1 MTGALPKG
9 EITMY
14 RNSLLFAALALP
26 FSPVFGQDSPGG
38 IQNLSSL
45 PLSFEPNAGQ
55 ADTDVR
61 FLARAPGMIVYFTD
75 DGIAMS
81 LHRRD
86 RNAGRNAPTAR
97 AMVKMKLAGARP
109 PLEVRGLDAQPG
121 VSHYFIGDDP
131 KGWRTNVPHYGRV
144 SLTSVYD
151 GIDLVSYG
159 NQRTL
164 EYDFVVAPG
173 ADPNQVQLA
182 FEGADSIEV
191 NGDGD
196 LLLHTAIGDV
206 IQKRPRVYQNSAGG
220 QVNVAA
226 RYSITRG
233 RRVSFELA
241 SYDRRKPLVIDPVVS
256 YATLLSG
263 SAVEQANGVAI
274 DNAGAAYITGTT
286 DSTANTAPLN
296 QFPHTSSNQPNY
308 SDDAFVTKISADG
321 STLIYTTFI
330 GGAQNDRAFA
340 IAVDQTGAAYI
351 TGDTNTNNN
360 GHTLGNPANFPI
372 LAPLQSTFGGGQWDA
387 FVAKLSPSGTL
398 VYSTYLGGSGDESGL
413 GIAVDSAGSAYVTGE
428 TSSTNFN
435 VTPGA
440 LNTQFNL
447 GVNPGVLVT
456 DAFVTKIGP
465 SGQLVYSTFLGGS
478 GSDHGQG
485 IAVDASGSVYVTG
498 TTFSWDFPP
507 QSSTQMCLAKASSS
521 DAFVTKLDPTGTT
534 KVYSTCLGGASSDQ
548 GLAIAI
554 DSLGAAYVTGSTM
567 SAMPSPFPTTAGAF
581 QTSLAG
587 NQDAFI
593 TKFTPSGTI
602 AYSSYLGGSAADVGN
617 GIGVDSTGAA
627 YVAGS
632 TASIDM
638 KGPGG
643 VALSNAGG
651 VDAFVANI
659 NPSGTALVYLVSRG
673 GTGVDQA
680 NAIAVDVLGAAFVV
694 GFTESTFPTT
704 TGAVQ
709 TKGNGSP
716 GDDDAFVFKLSGSL
730 TPVGAKL
737 YSPGPAPSIKLPF
750 KSIPQLTFAWNPVSA
765 AVSYRLDVGVSCGGT
780 DFYSQNVGLAT
791 SETVVVALGSVCAR
805 LTTNFDTYSVHYD
818 YRWNVMENPYI
829 R

>member
-14 RNSLLFAALALP
+14 RNSLLFAALALS

-86 RNAGRNAPTAR
+86 RNAGRNAPTAH

-196 LLLHTAIGDV
+196 LLLHTSIGDV

-233 RRVSFELA
+233 RRVRFELA

-263 SAVEQANGVAI
+263 SGVDQANGVAV
-274 DNAGAAYITGTT
+274 DKFGAAYITGTT
-286 DSTANTAPLN
+286 DSTASTSPMN
-296 QFPHTSSNQPNY
+296 QFPHTGSSQPNY
-308 SDDAFVTKISADG
+308 SDDAFVSKISTDG

-330 GGAQNDRAFA
+330 GGAANDQAFA

-360 GHTLGNPANFPI
+360 THTLGNPANFPI
-372 LAPLQSTFGGGQWDA
+372 LSALQGTFGGGNWDA

-398 VYSTYLGGSGDESGL
+398 VYSTYLGGSADECGL

-435 VTPGA
+435 LSPA
-440 LNTQFNL
+440 SLNGQFNL
-447 GVNPGVLVT
+447 GKTTMGVVT

-465 SGQLVYSTFLGGS
+465 SGQLVYWTYLGGS
-478 GSDHGQG
+478 GSDKGQG
-485 IAVDASGSVYVTG
+485 IAVDATGAAYVTG
-498 TTFSWDFPP
+498 TTFSGDFPT
-507 QSSTQMCLAKASSS
+507 QSPTQTTLAGGSVS
-521 DAFVTKLDPTGTT
+521 DAFVTKLDPSGKTM
-534 KVYSTCLGGASSDQ
+534 VYSTCLGGAGSDQ
-548 GLAIAI
+548 GLGIAI
-554 DSLGAAYVTGSTM
+554 DGSGAAYVTGSTL
-567 SAMPSPFPTTAGAF
+567 SASPSPFPTTTGAF

-602 AYSSYLGGSAADVGN
+602 AYSSYLGGSSADVGN
-617 GIGVDSTGAA
+617 GIAVDTTGAA

-632 TASIDM
+632 TASTDI
-638 KGPGG
+638 GG

-659 NPSGTALVYLVSRG
+659 NPAGTALVYLVSRG
-673 GTGVDQA
+673 GSKTDQA

-704 TGAVQ
+704 TGAYQ
-709 TKGNGSP
+709 TNVNAKGSP

-737 YSPGPAPSIKLPF
+737 YSPGPSPSIKLPF
-750 KSIPQLTFAWNPVSA
+750 KSIPQLTFAWNPVNGA
-765 AVSYRLDVGVSCGGT
+765 ASYWLDVGVSCGGT
-780 DFYSQNVGLAT
+780 DFFAGGFQSGA
-791 SETVVVALGSVCAR
+791 SETMVVALGSVCAR
-805 LTTNFDTYSVHYD
+805 LITNFDTLPVVYD
-818 YRWNVMENPYI
+818 YRFDVMENPYI
-829 R
+829 K